1 MPGGTA
7 IGVAA
12 AVIAQGAAA
21 VASQEAYASGRSV
34 SLVSRGPRAPHSVH
48 AGLTP
53 LAWRVMIELEPFI
66 CERQLLDGNVIAR
79 GIEVGRLEFD
89 RQRPLQHPSDREPPF
104 AVMKFD
110 PHILAR
116 RTPRALPHRL
126 RPFFEGV
133 VAGDAARDRHRF
145 ELRRAHDDAL
155 RIRIAAVANAHQFG
169 ELAKPAHAA
178 DPRNRLAIPHD
189 AQRVARG
196 ADTIMPRH
204 EARARLVRGKAA
216 DADDDGPAASWSRRR
231 SARKTLPAACR
242 PAARLA
248 ETGRAGNPQRSCG
261 CAPTATGRSA
271 RTRSI
276 AGRA

>member
-12 AVIAQGAAA
+12 AVIVQGAAA

-34 SLVSRGPRAPHSVH
+34 SLVSRGPRAPHFVH

-116 RTPRALPHRL
+116 RTPA
-126 RPFFEGV
+126 
-133 VAGDAARDRHRF
+133 
-145 ELRRAHDDAL
+145 
-155 RIRIAAVANAHQFG
+155 IASPSQ
-169 ELAKPAHAA
+169 
-178 DPRNRLAIPHD
+178 I
-189 AQRVARG
+189 
-196 ADTIMPRH
+196 
-204 EARARLVRGKAA
+204 
-216 DADDDGPAASWSRRR
+216 
-231 SARKTLPAACR
+231 
-242 PAARLA
+242 
-248 ETGRAGNPQRSCG
+248 
-261 CAPTATGRSA
+261 
-271 RTRSI
+271 TRSV
-276 AGRA
+276 